1 MLWFRRC
8 MILVH
13 RYLGIGLSLFFVMWF
28 ISGIGMIYAG
38 GMPELTPELRLARM
52 APLDLT
58 RVRVS
63 PSEAADRVATQGT
76 PRSVILQTVMDRPAY
91 RLTAEQ
97 PVTVFADTGDLLE
110 HVSEAGV
117 MTIASR
123 FMNLPITRLHHVG
136 VLDSADQWTIAQRGQ
151 MPLHKVAADDAART
165 ELYVSPALGE
175 VVLHT
180 TRGSRALAWAAAIPH
195 WLYFAPLRVNDP
207 LWRQVVL
214 WTSGIGV
221 ILASVGIILGIIQ
234 FSPAH
239 PGAPGRSRSRIP
251 YAGWMRWHYITGV
264 VFGVF
269 TLTWVF
275 SGLLSMEPWDWVNR
289 GGSGAE
295 LRQALT
301 GGPLDLAQ
309 FPPFDPGAWN
319 QVLRSHPAKEVEL
332 LRIQGNPYYAVRGA
346 DTRPFLLT
354 VNPLRVHPESFSIES
369 LMDRVRQAHPDGRVV
384 ESQVLS
390 GYDAYY
396 YARNGRASLPV
407 LRVKFDDPDRTWV
420 YIDPGTS
427 RLVAKF
433 TRQERVERWL
443 YHGFHSLDFAFW
455 YSNRPLWD
463 VGVIALSIGGAA
475 SSAIGLFVGYRRLA
489 RRVKRLV
496 F

>member
-1 MLWFRRC
+1 
-8 MILVH
+8 
-13 RYLGIGLSLFFVMWF
+13 
-28 ISGIGMIYAG
+28 
-38 GMPELTPELRLARM
+38 
-52 APLDLT
+52 
-58 RVRVS
+58 
-63 PSEAADRVATQGT
+63 
-76 PRSVILQTVMDRPAY
+76 
-91 RLTAEQ
+91 
-97 PVTVFADTGDLLE
+97 
-110 HVSEAGV
+110 
-117 MTIASR
+117 
-123 FMNLPITRLHHVG
+123 
-136 VLDSADQWTIAQRGQ
+136 
-151 MPLHKVAADDAART
+151 
-165 ELYVSPALGE
+165 
-175 VVLHT
+175 
-180 TRGSRALAWAAAIPH
+180 
-195 WLYFAPLRVNDP
+195 
-207 LWRQVVL
+207 
-214 WTSGIGV
+214 
-221 ILASVGIILGIIQ
+221 
-234 FSPAH
+234 
-239 PGAPGRSRSRIP
+239 
-251 YAGWMRWHYITGV
+251 
-264 VFGVF
+264 VF

-319 QVLRSHPAKEVEL
+319 QVLRSGSAREVEL

-354 VNPLRVHPESFSIES
+354 ANPLRAHPESFSIES
-369 LMDRVRQAHPDGRVV
+369 LMDRVRQAHPGGRVV

-390 GYDAYY
+390 GFDAYY

-427 RLVAKF
+427 RLVAQF

-443 YHGFHSLDFAFW
+443 YHGFHSLDFGFW
-455 YSNRPLWD
+455 YYNRPLWD

-475 SSAIGLFVGYRRLA
+475 SSVIGLFVGYRRLA